1 MNFRKFLKSEKNFL
15 DHLFFEKKYEWNET
29 SKQNFKRKNY
39 QSYSEYIEH
48 QKSKLEKVQNL
59 WLPQYDKK
67 YEKILRERLKKQRIV
82 RPEMSVLCLAAR
94 IGTEVKSF
102 ISLGCFAVGIDLNP
116 GKDNKYVVSGDFH
129 NLQFANKS
137 VDVVFTNSLDH
148 SFDLDRLFREIKRVM
163 RPQGFFIAE
172 INEGKTDKYSP
183 GYYESVYWEKLDD
196 LLLTIKKYGFKEI
209 ARQKFHYPWEGLHI
223 AFKV

>member
-15 DHLFFEKKYEWNET
+15 DHLFFEKKYELNET
-29 SKQNFKRKNY
+29 SKQNFKQKNY

-102 ISLGCFAVGIDLNP
+102 ISLGCF
-116 GKDNKYVVSGDFH
+116 
-129 NLQFANKS
+129 
-137 VDVVFTNSLDH
+137 
-148 SFDLDRLFREIKRVM
+148 
-163 RPQGFFIAE
+163 
-172 INEGKTDKYSP
+172 
-183 GYYESVYWEKLDD
+183 
-196 LLLTIKKYGFKEI
+196 
-209 ARQKFHYPWEGLHI
+209 
-223 AFKV
+223 